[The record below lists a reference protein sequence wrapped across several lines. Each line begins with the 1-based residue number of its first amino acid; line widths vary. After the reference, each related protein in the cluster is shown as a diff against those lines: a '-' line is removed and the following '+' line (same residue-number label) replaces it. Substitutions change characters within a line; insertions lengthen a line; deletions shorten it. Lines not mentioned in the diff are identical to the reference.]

1 MINPETNENLPL
13 LTILVGIQGSGK
25 STWAEKQKSENN
37 KVVLSSDKIRQECP
51 NWINDDV
58 FKELYKRANYW
69 LSKNIGVIIDSTAIT
84 IKTRRK
90 MLDAIKVPCIK
101 KVLIFNTPYEECKR
115 RLIQRNTINGKAS
128 SHYVPLEVQRQY
140 LESFEIP
147 FVEEGFNYIDVYN
160 KPSLIESTVNSDYII
175 QKAYKFNQNNKYHTK
190 TLDEHMNATY
200 NYLKQLDVQNK
211 DMSALMA
218 SSYHDIGKIF
228 TQTYKEG
235 DPNAHYYNH
244 ANVGAYW
251 FLSNIGIYEESNAGE
266 YEEDM
271 YSIRKVL
278 DTVFYINYHMKM
290 YDLKTEKSINKW
302 KRIFGDV
309 KFHNLELLHEAD
321 MNSHKI

>member
-25 STWAEKQKSENN
+25 STWAGNQDNFEGLL
-37 KVVLSSDKIRQECP
+37 LSSDTLRSEYP
-51 NWINDDV
+51 NWSNDEI
-58 FKELYKRANYW
+58 FKEIYKRANES
-69 LSKNIGVIIDSTAIT
+69 LLKGIDVIIDSTAIT

-101 KVLIFNTPYEECKR
+101 KALVFNTPYEECKR
-115 RLIQRNTINGKAS
+115 RLIQRNVINCKTG

-160 KPSLIESTVNSDYII
+160 KPSLIESTVNLDYIM
-175 QKAYKFNQNNKYHTK
+175 QKAHKFNQNNKYHTQ
-190 TLDEHMNATY
+190 TLDKHMSATY
-200 NYLKQLDVQNK
+200 NYLKQLDAQNK
-211 DMSALMA
+211 DISALVA

-251 FLSNIGIYEESNAGE
+251 FLSNIGIYEEPNAGE
-266 YEEDM
+266 YEEEDM
-271 YSIRKVL
+271 YSTQKVL

-302 KRIFGDV
+302 KGMFGDV
-309 KFHNLELLHEAD
+309 KFRNLELLHEAD